1 MVESGYPRPGAAAP
15 SGDGPRGGPA
25 PSDGPGAEGTVRG
38 ATARKMV
45 IGAQLRRLREAAGIT
60 RSAAAYAVR
69 ASDSKLS
76 RLELGRVAFKERDV
90 ADLLAMY
97 GVQDEAEREAFLEM
111 VRHANQPGWWRR
123 YSDVMPGWF
132 QDFVGLEESASL
144 IQAYELQFVPGL
156 LQTEAYAMAIATRGR
171 PDFAPEDVR
180 RRIALRI
187 ERQKILFGVKAPTLW
202 VVLDES
208 VLHRPIG
215 GRQVLRAQLEH
226 VLELSHR
233 PNITV
238 QVVPNHLSGYAAE
251 GSFSILRFAE
261 PELPDVAYVEHLGG
275 ALYLDGVSEIETFSL
290 ALDRLMVDADTPDR
304 SRQFIAKVLAE
315 T

>member
-1 MVESGYPRPGAAAP
+1 
-15 SGDGPRGGPA
+15 
-25 PSDGPGAEGTVRG
+25 
-38 ATARKMV
+38 
-45 IGAQLRRLREAAGIT
+45 
-60 RSAAAYAVR
+60 
-69 ASDSKLS
+69 
-76 RLELGRVAFKERDV
+76 
-90 ADLLAMY
+90 
-97 GVQDEAEREAFLEM
+97 
-111 VRHANQPGWWRR
+111 
-123 YSDVMPGWF
+123 MPGWF

-187 ERQKILFGVKAPTLW
+187 ERQKILFGVKPPTLW

-208 VLHRPIG
+208 VLRRPIG
-215 GRQVLRAQLEH
+215 GRQVLRTQLERM
-226 VLELSHR
+226 LELTHR

-275 ALYLDGVSEIETFSL
+275 ALYLDGISEIETFSL
-290 ALDRLMVDADTPDR
+290 AMDRLMVDADTPDR
-304 SRQFIAKVLAE
+304 SRQAIAKALAE